1 MMGNRKSC
9 DFDIT
14 TYMLYIF
21 LHMSIIQIPRKR
33 NVKMFISK
41 KTINGSIRN
50 YFHENLLTNLFY
62 PSHIF
67 ISFRLN
73 VWQHHIFCI
82 KISTHCSKC
91 ALWWY
96 FSSWLVAIEGD
107 FKLFIFYVDILSVWT
122 TENWNIK
129 SGKNFCFIIWK

>member
-1 MMGNRKSC
+1 MGNRKSC

-33 NVKMFISK
+33 NIKMFISK

-67 ISFRLN
+67 ISFRLKMCGSIIFFASKFLRTAPN
-73 VWQHHIFCI
+73 VLLFYNLEI
-82 KISTHCSKC
+82 KLARMEAFKIVIIKDTRCVKC
-91 ALWWY
+91 
-96 FSSWLVAIEGD
+96 F
-107 FKLFIFYVDILSVWT
+107 
-122 TENWNIK
+122 
-129 SGKNFCFIIWK
+129 

>member
-33 NVKMFISK
+33 NIKMFISK

-67 ISFRLN
+67 ISFRLDVAASYFLHQN
-73 VWQHHIFCI
+73 FHSVVPTTSWWAVIFLALIFTHTDLICI
-82 KISTHCSKC
+82 
-91 ALWWY
+91 LWPTKETELNGII
-96 FSSWLVAIEGD
+96 FSRYI
-107 FKLFIFYVDILSVWT
+107 Y
-122 TENWNIK
+122 
-129 SGKNFCFIIWK
+129 